1 MSIKSRKS
9 KLIDFDVP
17 ILVEAQILIDEI
29 VVGLITDDLF
39 YISNSIEYINSL
51 YSDPLVRYNIV
62 KSLIEYLKSTNKFI
76 PEELNS
82 SMANPNDYF
91 NTNRILEIENEY
103 NSDQYYSIYTECDLS
118 LIHI

>member
-1 MSIKSRKS
+1 MSIKSRKL

-39 YISNSIEYINSL
+39 CISSSIEYINSL
-51 YSDPLVRYNIV
+51 YGDPLVRYNVAKYLIV
-62 KSLIEYLKSTNKFI
+62 YLKSEDKFI
-76 PEELNS
+76 PEELNA

-91 NTNRILEIENEY
+91 NPNRIFEIENKY
-103 NSDQYYSIYTECDLS
+103 NSD
-118 LIHI
+118 